1 MEKTGFIGY
10 GSMGS
15 MIINGLL
22 SSNVLHPEKIM
33 LATRT
38 ESKLATLK
46 KEYPEI
52 EVVHENREIAQ
63 KCDKIFLFVGTGD
76 LKGVIKEINE
86 YLMEDVHIIYIS
98 AGLALYD
105 VGTVFKG
112 KLTKVIPTLTSKIGE
127 GVSLVCHNQEVDQKD
142 LEFVD
147 KIFSALGYVKVV
159 DESDLEVATVL
170 TSCAPAFIAVIIRK
184 FAEAGS
190 RRSSFSYEE
199 TEEMVLKTFYGT
211 SKLLYN
217 EKMALEEVVSKVATP
232 GGVTEE
238 GVNLLEG
245 DLPQLFD
252 KLFRISLGKH
262 EVLKGEF

>member
-15 MIINGLL
+15 MIIKGLL
-22 SSNVLHPEKIM
+22 SSNVLRPEKIM

-38 ESKLATLK
+38 ESKLAALRRD
-46 KEYPEI
+46 YPEL
-52 EVVHENREIAQ
+52 EVVHENSEIAQ
-63 KCDKIFLFVGTGD
+63 KCKKIFLFVGTGD
-76 LKGVIKEINE
+76 LKGVIEEINE

-98 AGLALYD
+98 AGLTLDD

-112 KLTKVIPTLTSKIGE
+112 KLTKVIPTVTSKIGE
-127 GVSLVCHNQEVDQKD
+127 GVSLVCHKDVDKED
-142 LEFVD
+142 VEFVEN
-147 KIFSALGYVKVV
+147 IFSPLGYVKVV

-170 TSCAPAFIAVIIRK
+170 TSCVPAFIAVIIRK
-184 FAEAGS
+184 LAEAGS

-199 TEEMVLKTFYGT
+199 AEEMVLKTFYGT

-217 EKMALEEVVSKVATP
+217 EKMALEEVVSQVATP

-245 DLPQLFD
+245 DLPHLFD

>member
-1 MEKTGFIGY
+1 MEKIGFIGY

-22 SSNVLHPEKIM
+22 SSNVLRPEKIM

-38 ESKLATLK
+38 ESKLAALRRD
-46 KEYPEI
+46 YPEL

-63 KCDKIFLFVGTGD
+63 KCKKIFLFVGTGD
-76 LKGVIKEINE
+76 LKGVIEEINE
-86 YLMEDVHIIYIS
+86 YLMEDAHIIYIS
-98 AGLALYD
+98 AGLTLND
-105 VGTVFKG
+105 VGKVFKG
-112 KLTKVIPTLTSKIGE
+112 KLTKVIPTVTSKIGE
-127 GVSLVCHNQEVDQKD
+127 GVSLVCHKDVDKKD
-142 LEFVD
+142 VEFVEN
-147 KIFSALGYVKVV
+147 IFAALGDVKIV

-184 FAEAGS
+184 LAEAGS
-190 RRSSFSYEE
+190 KRSSFSQEE
-199 TEEMVLKTFYGT
+199 TEKMMIKTFYGT
-211 SKLLYN
+211 SKLLY
-217 EKMALEEVVSKVATP
+217 EEGMAFDDVVLKVATP

-238 GVNLLEG
+238 GVGLLEG

-252 KLFRISLGKH
+252 KVFRVSLGKH